1 MVNEYKRIVLLKG
14 LAPISDDHFSLFKS
28 LMASDLGMNRKKQ
41 KQCTR
46 DEIADMMEDKFK
58 DDAGLG
64 KLIKF
69 CEDLSVLKKRAGI
82 LKKERSKVIGE
93 TSLEINRQEA
103 GPAMPTSTTSHT
115 LASERGETSTA
126 HAETSTDHAETST
139 AQAETSTAQKRK
151 SMSKEKTR
159 VKKTKASEGLDQ
171 PSCSEEDTARWQSS
185 IPQGSS
191 SALSSISL
199 AKEQK
204 SQPTNQNMAR
214 DAILQTEPLTVMVLN
229 ATESFEYGSS
239 EHGVKNMF
247 HATVATVDQYF
258 HVKVLNINMIE
269 KFTKNNWITIS
280 NYFQSKGILEINEES
295 IVSQAAPDRNNE
307 VPKDLIRHANDSP
320 KICDIQKGAT
330 GAVFYGEFKLYKKTM
345 KRKKIFYEIKDYSGS
360 MEVEMDR
367 KCHDI
372 NCNEGDKLRLF
383 CFYVKT
389 MNKQKKLVCEDHSF
403 IKVISAEEEAAAH
416 SSTRSEE

>member
-139 AQAETSTAQKRK
+139 AQAETSTA
-151 SMSKEKTR
+151 
-159 VKKTKASEGLDQ
+159 
-171 PSCSEEDTARWQSS
+171 
-185 IPQGSS
+185 
-191 SALSSISL
+191 
-199 AKEQK
+199 
-204 SQPTNQNMAR
+204 QPTNQNMAR